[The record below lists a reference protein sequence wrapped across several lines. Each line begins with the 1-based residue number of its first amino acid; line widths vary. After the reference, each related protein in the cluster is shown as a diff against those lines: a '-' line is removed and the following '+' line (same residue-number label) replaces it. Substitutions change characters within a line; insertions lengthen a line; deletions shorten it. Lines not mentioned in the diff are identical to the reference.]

1 MGKLLLGTGNRQL
14 PSLKLCSAAA
24 RFKPLLPPTATT
36 RREERY
42 LHKSG
47 HGTRLKALL
56 HCKAQLLYT
65 GIGYVAPVLLVAILC
80 SLTSCGEKVMP
91 ER

>member
-1 MGKLLLGTGNRQL
+1 MGKLLLRTGNRQL
-14 PSLKLCSAAA
+14 PGLKLCSAAA
-24 RFKPLLPPTATT
+24 RFKPLLPPTTT
-36 RREERY
+36 MHQEKRY

-80 SLTSCGEKVMP
+80 SLTSCREKVP